1 MSENSITLNVNG
13 ETTVGLH
20 SRLINEQEISQED
33 ADSIMV
39 ALLELAC
46 IMFEKG
52 DIKAIQHP
60 DKTELVCQ
68 LRKGSRRLALIHEQE
83 SNGDNAE

>member
-1 MSENSITLNVNG
+1 MSNNSITLKVNG
-13 ETTVGLH
+13 ETTVNLH
-20 SRLINEQEISQED
+20 SRLIKEQEINQED
-33 ADSIMV
+33 ADSILV
-39 ALLELAC
+39 ALLELAS

-68 LRKGSRRLALIHEQE
+68 LRKGSRRLALIHEDPVE
-83 SNGDNAE
+83 GDEA